1 MQCDVSKRVSCM
13 PYEVFARSDRLT
25 HDEWLAA
32 RRTGLGGSDAGAIMG
47 VHPYKGAY
55 AVWAD
60 KKGLAPAVDDNEAMR
75 QGRDMEEY
83 VARRFTEKT
92 GLKVRRDHA
101 MMRSIGHPC
110 MIANI
115 DRRVSGCSAGLE
127 CKTSRD
133 MYMTRYKD
141 GLIPMEY
148 YCQCVH
154 YMAVTGWAVWYLAVL
169 VYGTDVLV
177 YKLCRKWVLPDA
189 QEDVVRIEVDDED
202 IAGLI
207 DAEESYW
214 ANYIEG
220 DLTPMPDALEATGK
234 LIGEMYAESDGEVM
248 DADEEADDLLGELV
262 GLKAEKKQ
270 LDERIRAVE
279 NQLKATMGTAEVLR
293 GTNALV
299 TWKAQERRTIDA
311 VALVKQYP
319 QVHIAAV
326 TKVSTSRVFK
336 VKEAE

>member
-1 MQCDVSKRVSCM
+1 M
-13 PYEVFARSDRLT
+13 PYEVFARSDKLT
-25 HDEWLAA
+25 HDEWLEM

-60 KKGLAPAVDDNEAMR
+60 KKGLAPAVEDNEAMR

-92 GLKVRRDHA
+92 RLKVRRNHS
-101 MMRSIGHPC
+101 MMRSKAHPC

-115 DRRVSGCSAGLE
+115 DRQVSGRSAGLE

-133 MYMTRYKD
+133 MYMSRYKN
-141 GLIPMEY
+141 GEIPLEY

-154 YMAVTGWAVWYLAVL
+154 YMAVTNLEAWYLAVL

-177 YKLCRKWVLPDA
+177 YKLCRSGARMDIEEGVTA
-189 QEDVVRIEVDDED
+189 VIEVTDDD

-234 LIGEMYAESDGEVM
+234 LIGEMYAEPDGETM

-262 GLKAEKKQ
+262 GLKAEKKD
-270 LDERIRAVE
+270 LDERIRAIE
-279 NQLKATMGTAEVLR
+279 NTLKAKMGTAEVLR
-293 GTNALV
+293 GRNALV

-311 VALVKQYP
+311 GLLVKRYP
-319 QVHIAAV
+319 QVNVATV

-336 VKEAE
+336 VKGAE

>member
-1 MQCDVSKRVSCM
+1 MPEARASCM

-25 HDEWLAA
+25 HEEWLEA

-60 KKGLAPAVDDNEAMR
+60 KKGLAPTVEDNEVMR

-83 VARRFTEKT
+83 VARRFSEKT

-101 MMRSIGHPC
+101 MMRSKAHPC

-115 DRRVSGCSAGLE
+115 DRRVSGFSAGLE

-133 MYMTRYKD
+133 MYMSRYKN
-141 GLIPMEY
+141 GEIPMEY

-154 YMAVTGWAVWYLAVL
+154 YMAVTGWATWYLAVL

-177 YKLCRKWVLPDA
+177 YKLCRKWVLPDP
-189 QEDVVRIEVDDED
+189 QEDVVHIEVTDDD

-220 DLTPMPDALEATGK
+220 DLTPMPDSLEATGK
-234 LIGEMYAESDGEVM
+234 LIGEMYAESDGEAM

-262 GLKAEKKQ
+262 ELKAEKKA
-270 LDERIRAVE
+270 LDERIRALE
-279 NQLKATMGTAEVLR
+279 NHLKVKMGTAEVLR
-293 GTNALV
+293 GRRALV

-311 VALVKQYP
+311 GLLVKRYP
-319 QVHIAAV
+319 QVNVATV